1 MDSVTGSANRLAG
14 TVRNPC
20 PATGCRLCDGLTVW
34 LTGLP
39 SAGKTTIA
47 RGLEARLSADGFAVE
62 VLDGDDVRAALGPEL
77 GFGRADRDV
86 NVRRVGYVA
95 NLLSRHG
102 VVVIC
107 ALVSPYRATR
117 DEVRADH
124 RGRFFEVLVSAPV
137 LVCSSRDV
145 KGLYA
150 RQCAGVISGLTGVDG
165 PYEPPLHPELVVPT
179 HTQSV
184 RESVEAVWQA
194 LPR

>member
-1 MDSVTGSANRLAG
+1 MTDSVSRPGG
-14 TVRNPC
+14 TVRGPSS
-20 PATGCRLCDGLTVW
+20 PVRCRLHDGLTVW

-39 SAGKTTIA
+39 SSGRTTIA
-47 RGLEARLSADGFAVE
+47 TGLKARLSGDGFPVQ
-62 VLDGDDVRAALGPEL
+62 VLDGDEVRGKLGPEL
-77 GFGRADRDV
+77 GFSQADRDV

-95 NLLSRHG
+95 QLLSRHG

-107 ALVSPYRATR
+107 ALVSPYRSTR
-117 DEVRADH
+117 DEVLAAH
-124 RGRFFEVLVSAPV
+124 VGRFFEVFVAAP
-137 LVCSSRDV
+137 LAVCTRRDV

-150 RQCAGVISGLTGVDG
+150 RRCSGSISGLTGVDD

-184 RESVEAVWQA
+184 RESVEAVWRA